1 MHVIVLLGGDSPE
14 REVSLS
20 SGRNIVDALR
30 ENGHRVTALDPG
42 DDKNKTLE
50 NIYEGIRKAVPHAD
64 VVFNAL
70 HGGTGENGV
79 IQSVLQMMHIPF
91 TGSGAEASMLAMDK
105 SVSKLL
111 ARGDDIKTPA
121 FLEIKDQGYA
131 HIRKKLGSPFI
142 IKPVDGGSS
151 LGFHIIERE
160 KDFIPALTDAR
171 NYGAKILAEQYIGG
185 AEIAA
190 GVLKGEALPLV
201 HIIPAHRI
209 YDYTCKYT
217 EGMSQYIVPADLS
230 AKLTREIQAVALK
243 MYRVLRLKNYARI
256 DFLVGKKDIPYFIE
270 ANTLPG
276 MTSTSLLPKAA
287 NAAGITFKALLEII
301 IQDAVENY
309 EH

>member
-1 MHVIVLLGGDSPE
+1 MHIIVLLGGDSPE

-42 DDKNKTLE
+42 DDKTKTLE
-50 NIYEGIRKAVPHAD
+50 NIYAGIRKAVPRAD

-70 HGGTGENGV
+70 HGGTGENGI
-79 IQSVLQMMHIPF
+79 IQSVLRMMHIPF

-105 SVSKLL
+105 SISKLL
-111 ARGDDIKTPA
+111 ARGDDVKTPA
-121 FLEIKDQGYA
+121 FLEIKDQGYT
-131 HIRKKLGSPFI
+131 HIREKLGSPFI

-160 KDFIPALTDAR
+160 EDFTPALKDAL
-171 NYGAKILAEQYIGG
+171 NYGTRILAEQYIGG

-201 HIIPAHRI
+201 RIIPSHRI

-230 AKLTREIQAVALK
+230 AELTREIQAVALK
-243 MYRVLRLKNYARI
+243 IYHVLRLTNYARI
-256 DFLVGKKDIPYFIE
+256 DFLVGENDIPYFIE

>member
-20 SGRNIVDALR
+20 SGKNIVAALR

-42 DDKNKTLE
+42 NDPAKTLE
-50 NIYEGIRKAVPHAD
+50 NIYQGIREVQPRAE

-70 HGGTGENGV
+70 HGGTGENGI

-105 SVSKLL
+105 VVSKLL
-111 ARGDDIKTPA
+111 AQGDAIATPA
-121 FLEIKDQGYA
+121 FLEVKQHGYD
-131 HIRKKLGSPFI
+131 HIREKLGLPFI

-151 LGFHIIERE
+151 LGFHIIERQE
-160 KDFIPALTDAR
+160 DFEPGLRDAR
-171 NYGAKILAEQYIGG
+171 TYGEKILAEQYIAG

-201 HIIPAHRI
+201 HIIPSHRI

-217 EGMSQYIVPADLS
+217 EGMSQYIVPAVLS
-230 AKLTREIQAVALK
+230 DTLTKEIQDIALK
-243 MYRVLRLKNYARI
+243 IYRVLRLKNYARI
-256 DFLVGKKDIPYFIE
+256 DFLVGEKDIPYFIE

-287 NAAGITFKALLEII
+287 GAAGITFKALLEII
-301 IQDAVENY
+301 IQDAVDSYGN
-309 EH
+309 